1 MKITVEVVDLWD
13 APDAVRQY
21 LETGDETLRAAA
33 RAAAWAAAARAA
45 ATAAAT
51 AACDAARGDTRV
63 HRLKEMINEQ

>member
-33 RAAAWAAAARAA
+33 R
-45 ATAAAT
+45 
-51 AACDAARGDTRV
+51 GDTRV